1 MTMTMDLSGLTTLS
15 GDARPSRPPIW
26 FQVPPGYFPAD
37 LGITRDIADRVTDQL
52 ADGLSEHDRSVIA
65 NSMAMHL
72 ALVEQL
78 NDVGTTYFA
87 NGFHPEPD
95 GRPALS
101 TLSLTVQPV
110 QVTNPRM
117 LGALLAQASA
127 AQEGLV
133 SVTTR
138 DFPAGSAVVAD
149 HERRMPVPGS
159 SDESVTI
166 RQLRVAFVYP
176 DGGHVAIFELSTK
189 ELDHWD
195 DYRAI
200 MLNLIAPTVTFTRP
214 EGVPADESHEDR
226 LTRMISGDL

>member
-1 MTMTMDLSGLTTLS
+1 MTMSIDIAGLTTLT
-15 GDARPSRPPIW
+15 GAPRQRKPPVW
-26 FQVPPGYFPAD
+26 FQLPPGFFPAD
-37 LGITRDIADRVTDQL
+37 LTISQEIADTVTDQL
-52 ADGLSEHDRSVIA
+52 TDGLSEHDRSVIE

-72 ALVEQL
+72 ALIEQL
-78 NDVGTTYFA
+78 NATGTTFFA

-101 TLSLTVQPV
+101 TLSLTVRPV

-133 SVTTR
+133 SVTTQ
-138 DFPAGSAVVAD
+138 DFPAGPAVVAD
-149 HERRMPVPGS
+149 HERRLPVPGS
-159 SDESVTI
+159 DDGTVTL

-214 EGVPADESHEDR
+214 DEVAAEEPHEDR
-226 LTRMISGDL
+226 VTRMISGDL